1 MFNLNHYD
9 LVPNAVS
16 KCCKSEL
23 ANTMSGF
30 ACLKCEKL
38 LKEGQYN
45 IEYQKSNSNIN
56 TMNKIKEIYSYLQ
69 GKKTNIVVILSA
81 VYGFLSV
88 FGVVSIT
95 PEQQGAI
102 NTLILALLGFTLH
115 DAVGRMGK

>member
-1 MFNLNHYD
+1 
-9 LVPNAVS
+9 
-16 KCCKSEL
+16 
-23 ANTMSGF
+23 
-30 ACLKCEKL
+30 
-38 LKEGQYN
+38 
-45 IEYQKSNSNIN
+45 
-56 TMNKIKEIYSYLQ
+56 MNKIKEIYAYLQ